1 MINSNLGNNF
11 GIDIVKSYSEISIA
25 MLLASGCAHNSAEI
39 RSTRQQTVY
48 RNESMANNS
57 HPEFIY
63 ADNSAIELAMSSLD
77 LLTSVAAER
86 QTIEQLLAIGTALS
100 DCLNLT
106 ELLDLILSKSRE
118 ITCSDAGSVYL
129 IDRSHS
135 EPKLIFKAAQNDSL
149 PNLPLQL
156 ATIPLNPES
165 LAGYVATT
173 GESLNIPD
181 AYALGSNVP
190 YKFDRHFDREFAY
203 RTVSVLV
210 LPMQNREGET
220 IGVLQLI
227 DRKLKADLQITPT
240 NALSVTQP
248 YSEWEQQIVRS
259 LASQAAISIERNHLL
274 ESIEE
279 LFAGFITASVQ
290 VIESRDPTTAGHS
303 ERVAKLSVRL
313 SQEVNSVCAG
323 KLADIRFS
331 DRQIQEIHYAALLHD
346 FGKISIPEQIVQKG
360 KKLYP
365 HQLSELSHRFNLLR
379 RTWEV
384 EIAHQKVTY
393 LLNPP
398 IDLQHQL
405 GDNCLH
411 CGYLQQLDREFTA
424 KLDRLQS
431 YWELLNQL
439 NQPDVVRTPEF
450 ARKLDASVTDLQQ
463 LAQYSYRDFDGNLQ
477 PLLTPIEIEQ
487 LLIPRGTLTAAERL
501 VVEAHVSHTYD
512 FLRKIPWTKHLQ
524 DVPKIAG
531 AHHEKLDGSG
541 YPQGLIAAEIPIQSQ
556 MMTIAD
562 IYDALTASD
571 RPYKPRLSVD
581 RSLAIL
587 DREADAGK
595 LDRHLLELF
604 EQRQVYSVLSEIS

>member
-1 MINSNLGNNF
+1 MVKNSNP
-11 GIDIVKSYSEISIA
+11 K
-25 MLLASGCAHNSAEI
+25 
-39 RSTRQQTVY
+39 
-48 RNESMANNS
+48 
-57 HPEFIY
+57 FIY
-63 ADNSAIELAMSSLD
+63 RDRSLTDLAISDGDS
-77 LLTSVAAER
+77 LTSIAAER
-86 QTIEQLLAIGTALS
+86 NTIEQLLAIGTALS

-129 IDRSHS
+129 IDRSHG
-135 EPKLIFKAAQNDSL
+135 EPKLLFRAAQNDSL
-149 PNLPLQL
+149 PNMSFQL

-181 AYALGSNVP
+181 AYAIGDNMP
-190 YKFDRHFDREFAY
+190 YKFDQHFDREFAY

-210 LPMQNREGET
+210 LPMQNRDGET

-259 LASQAAISIERNHLL
+259 LAAQAAISIERNHLL

-313 SQEVNSVCAG
+313 SQEVNSIAAG
-323 KLADIRFS
+323 VLANIHFS
-331 DRQIQEIHYAALLHD
+331 DRQLQEIRYAALLHD
-346 FGKISIPEQIVQKG
+346 FGKISIPEAIVQKG

-365 HQLSELSHRFNLLR
+365 HQLAELSHRFNLLR
-379 RTWEV
+379 RTWEL
-384 EIAHQKVTY
+384 ASADRKVTY

-398 IDLQHQL
+398 IDLQHQA
-405 GDNCLH
+405 GDNCRH
-411 CGYLQQLDREFTA
+411 CGYLQQLDRELTA

-450 ARKLDASVTDLQQ
+450 AEKLETIVTDLQA
-463 LAQYSYRDFDGNLQ
+463 LARYTYRDLDGILQ

-501 VVEAHVSHTYD
+501 VVESHVSHTYD

-524 DVPKIAG
+524 SVPNIAH

-541 YPQGLIAAEIPIQSQ
+541 YPQGLTATEIPVQSQ
-556 MMTIAD
+556 IMTIAD

-571 RPYKPRLSVD
+571 RPYKPRLPVD

-587 DREADAGK
+587 YQEADLGK
-595 LDRHLLELF
+595 LDLHLLELF
-604 EQRQVYSVLSEIS
+604 EQRQVYSVLS